1 MRKHSKAQ
9 DRRNRPESGKIARS
23 VQTTLRL
30 PAPLYRRAKSFIEKG
45 ASRSVNDFIVR
56 ALAAYVHAM
65 ERKTI
70 DDAFLPMRDDS
81 EYRRETLKIDEE
93 FTASDAETLPL
104 AERDL
109 VDW

>member
-9 DRRNRPESGKIARS
+9 DRRKMPESGKTTRS

-56 ALAAYVHAM
+56 ALAAYVRAM

-70 DDAFLPMRDDS
+70 DDAFLPMREDAD
-81 EYRRETLKIDEE
+81 YHRETLKIAEE
-93 FTASDAETLPL
+93 FSGSDAETLQL

-109 VDW
+109 AGW